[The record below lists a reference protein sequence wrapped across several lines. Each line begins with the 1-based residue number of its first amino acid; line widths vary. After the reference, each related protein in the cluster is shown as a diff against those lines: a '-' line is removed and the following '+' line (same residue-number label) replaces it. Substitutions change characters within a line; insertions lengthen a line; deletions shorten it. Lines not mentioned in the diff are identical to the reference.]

1 MIIRIEAANLP
12 GIRCQPSP
20 GVGPLENI
28 HVGIGNR
35 GEASELFRG
44 DAASASWRVEVRT
57 ADAGDGTID
66 FRGRL
71 VQGKR
76 GDRFLYL
83 NWGTVDGAG
92 RFGLFRR
99 AKVMLSAID
108 QALVRR
114 ALDEGGDLVCAV
126 NLTDAKG
133 NPSCA
138 RFVPPEIRW
147 SVARQAASL
156 SARS

>member
-57 ADAGDGTID
+57 ADAGEP
-66 FRGRL
+66 
-71 VQGKR
+71 VEA
-76 GDRFLYL
+76 FLYASPP
-83 NWGTVDGAG
+83 GGG
-92 RFGLFRR
+92 Y
-99 AKVMLSAID
+99 
-108 QALVRR
+108 ALVFSHNGLGIEHVLVDPVTWRVTGVIDWGDA
-114 ALDEGGDLVCAV
+114 ALKGQPPTSGGS
-126 NLTDAKG
+126 N
-133 NPSCA
+133 
-138 RFVPPEIRW
+138 
-147 SVARQAASL
+147 
-156 SARS
+156 RSGR